1 MDILTWLW
9 YGWWFLTMASVAFAP
24 DRFYLAAKVT
34 ALGTGVVI
42 AYLLFAERYGL
53 IVPKALAPVILI
65 LLMSVGMR
73 HYRAYLLRSRADTQ
87 RLG

>member
-1 MDILTWLW
+1 MDILMWLW
-9 YGWWFLTMASVAFAP
+9 YGWWLLAMASVAFAP
-24 DRFYLAAKVT
+24 DRFYLAAKVA
-34 ALGTGVVI
+34 ALGTGSVI

-53 IVPKALAPVILI
+53 ILPKALAPVILI

-73 HYRAYLLRSRADTQ
+73 HYRAYLLRRRVDHQ